1 MYNQGLTQKYVP
13 GWHDYPPPPTH
24 LVYASVYIIQ
34 KFSIIVKIINFF
46 RMIVWALSSLERRG
60 LAESALTL
68 ENLMSRLKLRY
79 DREIDRAERSV
90 LRKITEKDEP
100 SSR

>member
-1 MYNQGLTQKYVP
+1 
-13 GWHDYPPPPTH
+13 
-24 LVYASVYIIQ
+24 
-34 KFSIIVKIINFF
+34 
-46 RMIVWALSSLERRG
+46 MIVWALGSLERRG
-60 LAESALTL
+60 FAESALTL